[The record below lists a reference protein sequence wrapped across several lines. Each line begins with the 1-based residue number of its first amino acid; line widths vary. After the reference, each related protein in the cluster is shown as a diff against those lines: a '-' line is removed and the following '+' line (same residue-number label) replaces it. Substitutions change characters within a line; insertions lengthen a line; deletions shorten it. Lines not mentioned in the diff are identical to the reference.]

1 MKAKTSTIRR
11 FVLACALMCQAAL
24 VAAQTYPNRPV
35 TVKVAYP
42 PGGPA
47 DVAARKLQP
56 GLQGALKQ
64 PFVMENVPG
73 AGGSIAARAV
83 LGAAP
88 DGYTLLVTTGNDA
101 ILAPLT
107 VKAARYAATDLRLI
121 SVIFPTDF
129 ALVTS
134 ADHDFKDVDAL
145 VQASQAGGA
154 REMTYGTWGHG
165 SAPHLVGVDFIAS
178 TGARILDVPYKG
190 AAPVVAAL
198 LSRQIDMAFVPL
210 AANVLSLVAA
220 GKIRVVGIANTQRN
234 PHLPQVPTLN
244 EGKTLRNFVYS
255 AWAGL
260 FVPASMPESVVAS
273 LSQTMERLVQEPEFQ
288 AFIRESGAL
297 PVTPLTASQ
306 AAALYRAEAEK
317 YASVARSIKLE
328 PQ

>member
-1 MKAKTSTIRR
+1 MKAKTQTIRR
-11 FVLACALMCQAAL
+11 AIVACALTCQAAL

-42 PGGPA
+42 AGGPA

-56 GLQGALKQ
+56 GLQDAFKQ
-64 PFVMENVPG
+64 PFVIENVPG

-83 LGAAP
+83 LGAPP

-107 VKAARYAATDLRLI
+107 VKSARYAAADLRLI
-121 SVIFPTDF
+121 AVIFPTDF
-129 ALVTS
+129 ALVTNT
-134 ADHDFKDVDAL
+134 DHDFKDVDAL
-145 VQASQAGGA
+145 VQASRAPGA
-154 REMTYGTWGHG
+154 AEMTYGTWGHG

-198 LSRQIDMAFVPL
+198 LSKQIDMAFVPL
-210 AANVLSLVAA
+210 AANVLSLAQA
-220 GKIRVVGIANTQRN
+220 GKIRVVGIANTERN
-234 PHLPQVPTLN
+234 PHLPQVATLN
-244 EGKTLRNFVYS
+244 EGKALRNFVYS

-260 FVPASMPESVVAS
+260 FVPASMPDSVVAS
-273 LSQTMERLVQEPEFQ
+273 LSETVGRLVKETEFQ

-297 PVTPLTASQ
+297 PVTPITPAQ
-306 AAALYRAEAEK
+306 AAALYRTEAEK
-317 YASVARSIKLE
+317 YASVAKSINLE